1 MNPEM
6 LRQLT
11 YDRRGERER
20 EARMERLAFETRRI
34 RRRRPDRRADFS
46 LLGYLVTV
54 QRHATQ

>member
-20 EARMERLAFETRRI
+20 EARMERLALEARRV

>member
-1 MNPEM
+1 MNAEM

-20 EARMERLAFETRRI
+20 EACMERLALETRRI

>member
-34 RRRRPDRRADFS
+34 RRGRPDRRADFS

>member
-1 MNPEM
+1 MNAEM

-11 YDRRGERER
+11 NDRRGQREQD
-20 EARMERLAFETRRI
+20 ARMERFALETRRI
-34 RRRRPDRRADFS
+34 RRRRPDRRADSS

>member
-1 MNPEM
+1 MNAEM

-11 YDRRGERER
+11 NDRRGQRESD
-20 EARMERLAFETRRI
+20 ARMERLALETRRI
-34 RRRRPDRRADFS
+34 RRRQPDRRADFS

>member
-1 MNPEM
+1 MNAEM

-11 YDRRGERER
+11 YDRRSERER
-20 EARMERLAFETRRI
+20 EARMERLALEARRI
-34 RRRRPDRRADFS
+34 RLHRPARRADFS

>member
-1 MNPEM
+1 MNAEM

-20 EARMERLAFETRRI
+20 EARMERLALETRRI
-34 RRRRPDRRADFS
+34 RRHRPDRRADFS

>member
-11 YDRRGERER
+11 YDRRDERER
-20 EARMERLAFETRRI
+20 EARMERLALENRQI
-34 RRRRPDRRADFS
+34 RRHRPARRADFS